1 MTLPPVRHSRLKL
14 IGKSPKHFR
23 EAVTKETST
32 MGCGSAVHSLV
43 LGGQRVTSYPGPVRR
58 GKEYEAFAAANENA
72 LILTRTEYE
81 KVMPMADAVLA
92 SPLAAPYLKG
102 RKEVE
107 VNWSFLGRDCQS
119 HMDMLADD
127 WTSVADLKS
136 CESADPGQ
144 IKWKA
149 ARYCW
154 FSQLAFYSEAVMQ
167 LGHAR
172 PEEHVIV
179 AVESASPYPVTV
191 MRLTARA
198 LEHGQKQW
206 RLWFERL
213 LACEASGSWPAY
225 CESVVDLDAPSEEI
239 ELTYAP
245 EEVAA

>member
-1 MTLPPVRHSRLKL
+1 MTLPPVRFSRLKQMA
-14 IGKSPKHFR
+14 KSALHYR
-23 EAVTKETST
+23 YAVTKETST

-81 KVMPMADAVLA
+81 KVMPMADAVLS

-107 VNWSFLGRDCQS
+107 LDWSVLGRACQS
-119 HMDMLADD
+119 HVDMLAND
-127 WTSVADLKS
+127 WDWVGELKT
-136 CESADPGQ
+136 CESADPNRFLYKADRYGWFGQ
-144 IKWKA
+144 L
-149 ARYCW
+149 
-154 FSQLAFYSEAVMQ
+154 SFYSEAVMQ

-172 PEEHVIV
+172 PEEHVII

-198 LEHGQKQW
+198 LDHGQKQW
-206 RLWFERL
+206 RLWLERL
-213 LACEASGSWPAY
+213 LACEASNSWPAY
-225 CESVVDLDAPSEEI
+225 CESVVDLDAPGEDV